1 MEYLHPKYFKWIHIS
16 SKFLGIIIILYGIF
30 IIIQNFPSIIGP
42 VPGLASILL
51 GVYLY
56 KSGMEADRLLRS
68 DRKSKQALEEML
80 KYYGLFL
87 MINGLLFIAA
97 IILYII
103 FIYI

>member
-1 MEYLHPKYFKWIHIS
+1 MEYLHPKYFKWIHIL

-56 KSGMEADRLLRS
+56 KSGMEAGRLLRS

-80 KYYGLFL
+80 KYGLFL

-103 FIYI
+103 SICI

>member
-1 MEYLHPKYFKWIHIS
+1 MEYLSPKYFKWIHIL
-16 SKFLGIIIILYGIF
+16 SKFLGIIISLYGIL

-56 KSGMEADRLLRS
+56 KSGMEANRLLKS
-68 DRKSKQALEEML
+68 DRKSKQAFEGML

-87 MINGLLFIAA
+87 MINGLLFIAT

-103 FIYI
+103 YIYL